1 MSSTRTLAA
10 AVPLTFFL
18 AGCGGGGGGGTPTG
32 PPPGPRTS
40 TFSGTASTNGTGGC
54 SPGAHTVLTG
64 AGSITVAVTQASA
77 PRIKLQIC
85 HPTAVNHATECTVPP
100 FASIAVGESVT
111 ATLKGGSSQSVALF
125 PESCGSPGNPP
136 ASSVTYSVTV
146 TYPGS

>member
-1 MSSTRTLAA
+1 MPSTRTRAATVLLA
-10 AVPLTFFL
+10 FFL

-40 TFSGTASTNGTGGC
+40 AFSGTASTNGTGGC

-111 ATLKGGSSQSVALF
+111 ATLKGGSNQSVAVF
-125 PESCGSPGNPP
+125 PEGCGSPGNPP
-136 ASSVTYSVTV
+136 ASSVTYSISV